1 MRASDLALSLSFF
14 LVSDLFPNFFFDL
27 LESFQEEL
35 LNLASLSDN
44 DLTKSS
50 YISEFSIF
58 HTKIFLMIC
67 DVFSLLFDYLI
78 MLIFPKFFFFLEVLD
93 NLL

>member
-1 MRASDLALSLSFF
+1 MRASDLTLSFSFF
-14 LVSDLFPNFFFDL
+14 LVGDLFPNFFFDL
-27 LESFQEEL
+27 LESFQKEL
-35 LNLASLSDN
+35 LNLASLSDD

-58 HTKIFLMIC
+58 NTKIFLVIY
-67 DVFSLLFDYLI
+67 DVFSLILDYLI
-78 MLIFPKFFFFLEVLD
+78 MLVFHKFFFFLEVLD